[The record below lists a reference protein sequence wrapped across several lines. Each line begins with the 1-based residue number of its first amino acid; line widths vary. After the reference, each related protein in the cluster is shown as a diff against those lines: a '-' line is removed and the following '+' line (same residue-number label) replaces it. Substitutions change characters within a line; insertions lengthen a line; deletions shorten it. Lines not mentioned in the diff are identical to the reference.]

1 MIPGNQRPRFRWIV
15 RQRPDGR
22 FVIRCPK
29 RNVMIKD
36 LYLKRDADF
45 GLETLLP
52 IGSYIYQKKK
62 TTQV

>member
-1 MIPGNQRPRFRWIV
+1 
-15 RQRPDGR
+15 
-22 FVIRCPK
+22 
-29 RNVMIKD
+29 MIKD